1 MHAWYC
7 LLTDKSARSNTFG
20 MRRPDLDVLSSRSSS
35 AVSSRGVSEGQS
47 SASGA
52 SDASGAPIS
61 SERRDTSSYNTR
73 RSVDESNTNS
83 IALEAATAHCSM
95 CDDAISSLLCT
106 QCGRLSFCV
115 ACCIS
120 LHDNKFLASHKLLSL
135 EPHHEGELVTVAM
148 LKERAQKKVLAVQEQ
163 QRVSNPPT
171 QPPQPSGAVG
181 GPSQSAT
188 PSTQKAAAHVDPQL
202 HQQQLIDDEASID
215 MAALAA
221 DRNIIQA
228 RLVELASCRSLLQ
241 ASSDSL
247 SKERFRCKDIAHTA
261 TEAVRQRFDVLRA
274 LINEKET
281 AYVAVVEKAAR
292 NRLEDA
298 TKASFDASASLSEC
312 DAFLDQTKLQL
323 DRLSSNKKLF
333 AEARA
338 SLLLATDSKLRAV
351 DDTIQRLQNDYDR
364 IVTVSLGV
372 QIPLERVVEE
382 VMKLA
387 VPNAPQ
393 APHYSEMHTK
403 PIAVDKFIGSPGVK
417 VVRQVSAEPPTIRVA
432 TDLETT
438 SQRKSYQQEI
448 ESLRNT
454 PLRDIR
460 AQQQQANNAQL
471 NASSSSA
478 GIPPSKALP
487 LSLQSGKPSVGGDVG
502 HRSATSAIARI
513 AEKYA
518 TQGGVGGVA
527 TGGSST
533 RRAVVV
539 PKELESL
546 RQVVASTSM
555 SSSSPSAFLRKQSNM
570 SVHSVTSAARAYS
583 PVSASR
589 AESPSGGVGG
599 SRKASP
605 MRQTQLS
612 SYRNSISP
620 SRRNP
625 DATPGPGAYYKP
637 TDFTARSMLSTPPR
651 RR

>member
-1 MHAWYC
+1 
-7 LLTDKSARSNTFG
+7 
-20 MRRPDLDVLSSRSSS
+20 
-35 AVSSRGVSEGQS
+35 
-47 SASGA
+47 
-52 SDASGAPIS
+52 
-61 SERRDTSSYNTR
+61 
-73 RSVDESNTNS
+73 
-83 IALEAATAHCSM
+83 M

-135 EPHHEGELVTVAM
+135 EPCHEGELVTVAM
-148 LKERAQKKVLAVQEQ
+148 LKERAQKKAPPPAQDQQQ
-163 QRVSNPPT
+163 QRD
-171 QPPQPSGAVG
+171 
-181 GPSQSAT
+181 SAT
-188 PSTQKAAAHVDPQL
+188 PQQSSQASAPSAYADPVAL
-202 HQQQLIDDEASID
+202 QQSIDEEANID

-228 RLVELASCRSLLQ
+228 RLVELSSCRSLLQ

-261 TEAVRQRFDVLRA
+261 TEAVRQRFDVLRS

-281 AYVAVVEKAAR
+281 AYIAVVERAAR

-298 TKASFDASASLSEC
+298 TKASFDASASLAEC

-323 DRLSSNKKLF
+323 DRLSSSKKLF

-338 SLLLATDSKLRAV
+338 SLLLATDAKLRSV

-372 QIPLERVVEE
+372 QIPLERIIEE
-382 VMKLA
+382 LTKLS
-387 VPNAPQ
+387 VPAASQ
-393 APHYSEMHTK
+393 APHFSEMHAK
-403 PIAVDKFIGSPGVK
+403 PIAVEKFAASPGVK
-417 VVRQVSAEPPTIRVA
+417 VIRQTSAEPTSTIRP
-432 TDLETT
+432 DLDN
-438 SQRKSYQQEI
+438 SSLQQRKSYQQEI
-448 ESLRNT
+448 DTLRNT

-460 AQQQQANNAQL
+460 AQQQSNAL
-471 NASSSSA
+471 NTTTTTTSSTA
-478 GIPPSKALP
+478 TLSKALP
-487 LSLQSGKPSVGGDVG
+487 LSLQSTAKPTIGGG
-502 HRSATSAIARI
+502 ELGNKSATSAIARI

-518 TQGGVGGVA
+518 TQQQQGGGGVPMVGRRSVA
-527 TGGSST
+527 I
-533 RRAVVV
+533 

-546 RQVVASTSM
+546 RQVVASTS
-555 SSSSPSAFLRKQSNM
+555 SSSPSSAFLRKQSNV
-570 SVHSVTSAARAYS
+570 SVHSATSAARAYS
-583 PVSASR
+583 PISASR
-589 AESPSGGVGG
+589 AESPSGGGALVG
-599 SRKASP
+599 SRRASP

>member
-1 MHAWYC
+1 MLGNYVYFSLFSFDYPHQIE
-7 LLTDKSARSNTFG
+7 R
-20 MRRPDLDVLSSRSSS
+20 MRRPDLDVVSSRSSS

-52 SDASGAPIS
+52 SDTTDAPIV
-61 SERRDTSSYNTR
+61 ERRAHQSSARSAVGDTT
-73 RSVDESNTNS
+73 S

-106 QCGRLSFCV
+106 QCGRLSFCA

-120 LHDNKFLASHKLLSL
+120 LHDNKFLATHKLLSL
-135 EPHHEGELVTVAM
+135 EPRHEGEIVTVAM
-148 LKERAQKKVLAVQEQ
+148 LKERVQKKALPQEQ
-163 QRVSNPPT
+163 L
-171 QPPQPSGAVG
+171 PPQQRDYVKQQ
-181 GPSQSAT
+181 QSSPVQPTA
-188 PSTQKAAAHVDPQL
+188 PSTYADPAAQL
-202 HQQQLIDDEASID
+202 HSADEEANID

-228 RLVELASCRSLLQ
+228 RLVELSSCRSLLQ

-261 TEAVRQRFDVLRA
+261 TEAVRQRFDVLRS
-274 LINEKET
+274 LITEKEN
-281 AYVAVVEKAAR
+281 AYVAVVERAAR

-298 TKASFDASASLSEC
+298 TKASFDASASLAEC

-338 SLLLATDSKLRAV
+338 SLLLATDAKLRSV

-372 QIPLERVVEE
+372 QIPLERIMDE
-382 VMKLA
+382 VTKLS
-387 VPNAPQ
+387 VPTLSQ
-393 APHYSEMHTK
+393 APYHSEMHAK
-403 PIAVDKFIGSPGVK
+403 PIAVEKFASSPGVK
-417 VVRQVSAEPPTIRVA
+417 VIRQTSAEPTTSTIRA
-432 TDLETT
+432 TGSELDI
-438 SQRKSYQQEI
+438 SQQQRKSYQQEI
-448 ESLRNT
+448 ETLRNT
-454 PLRDIR
+454 PLKDIR
-460 AQQQQANNAQL
+460 AQQQSNNL
-471 NASSSSA
+471 NSTTNSSTATS
-478 GIPPSKALP
+478 SKALP
-487 LSLQSGKPSVGGDVG
+487 LSLQSTGKPIGGGEVG
-502 HRSATSAIARI
+502 SKSSTNAIARI

-518 TQGGVGGVA
+518 TQQQQGGGGGAPMVGRRSVA
-527 TGGSST
+527 L
-533 RRAVVV
+533 

-546 RQVVASTSM
+546 RQVIASTSA
-555 SSSSPSAFLRKQSNM
+555 SSSSPSAFLRKQSNV
-570 SVHSVTSAARAYS
+570 SVHSAARAYS
-583 PVSASR
+583 PISASR
-589 AESPSGGVGG
+589 ADSPSGSGVLGG
-599 SRKASP
+599 SRRASP